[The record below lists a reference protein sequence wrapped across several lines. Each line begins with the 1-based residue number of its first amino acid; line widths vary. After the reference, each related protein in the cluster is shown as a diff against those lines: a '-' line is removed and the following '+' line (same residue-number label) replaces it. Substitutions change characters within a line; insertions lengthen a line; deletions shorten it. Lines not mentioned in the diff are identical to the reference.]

1 MAHNPYLYIAVVA
14 LVTYLIRVL
23 PLTLIRKE
31 IKNRF
36 IRSFLYYVP
45 YVTLAAMTFPA
56 IVYATDSAWSGL
68 AALVAGILVAWFSG
82 NLFLVALSACGVVF
96 VVEMVMKMAG

>member
-1 MAHNPYLYIAVVA
+1 MSNNIYIYILVMAA
-14 LVTYLIRVL
+14 VTYCIRLL

-31 IKNRF
+31 IKNKY

-56 IVYATDSAWSGL
+56 ILTATANIWSAAVGFI
-68 AALVAGILVAWFSG
+68 AALILAYNRKSLITVS
-82 NLFLVALSACGVVF
+82 LVSCICVFLTELITGL
-96 VVEMVMKMAG
+96 